1 MYEMHLTLFLKSGC
15 DTLTTETATT
25 ATRATTPTSQRSR
38 SRRDGSPD
46 PSLVTWLAGV
56 TFNDVLDTLLRQAL
70 DRHTWSIENRC
81 WSTRVWRSAQTTGR
95 LLVGYTQTA
104 GRLLAWCAVW
114 RMVSRVWR
122 SARSI
127 ILSLSG
133 TEPRRPCKMPHDMR
147 FLSHA
152 RCSVGWPTVLT

>member
-1 MYEMHLTLFLKSGC
+1 MYEMHPSLFLKSGC

-25 ATRATTPTSQRSR
+25 ATRATAPTSQRSR

-46 PSLVTWLAGV
+46 PSLVTRLASV
-56 TFNDVLDTLLRQAL
+56 TFNDVLDTLLRRAL
-70 DRHTWSIENRC
+70 DRHTWSIEYRC
-81 WSTRVWRSAQTTGR
+81 WSTNIF
-95 LLVGYTQTA
+95 VGYTQTT

-152 RCSVGWPTVLT
+152 RCLVGWPTVLT